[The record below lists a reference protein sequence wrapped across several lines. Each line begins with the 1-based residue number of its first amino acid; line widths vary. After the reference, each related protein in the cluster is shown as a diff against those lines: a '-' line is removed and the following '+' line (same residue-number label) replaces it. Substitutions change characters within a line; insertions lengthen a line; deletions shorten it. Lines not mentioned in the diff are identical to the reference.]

1 MKISELAT
9 QYMAVLPLGCV
20 LTDDQVQRNLR
31 TAVRFYCGFA
41 DLVSEE
47 AVNGQ
52 ALIGSDEAQDVT
64 LSHGE
69 LALIRPLWDLYME
82 RENSMALEAS
92 RSQGA
97 ELFGRTVA
105 EVQMSIQ
112 EYEMR
117 LPQLAFCEDWMTI

>member
-9 QYMAVLPLGCV
+9 QYMAVLPIGCV
-20 LTDDQVQRNLR
+20 LTDDQVLRSLR

-47 AVNGQ
+47 TVNAQ
-52 ALIGSDEAQDVT
+52 ALGASDPVEDVT

-69 LALIRPLWDLYME
+69 LSLIRPLWDLYME
-82 RENSMALEAS
+82 KENSMAVEAS
-92 RSQGA
+92 KSQGA
-97 ELFGRTVA
+97 EPFGRTVP

-112 EYEMR
+112 DYEMR
-117 LPQLAFCEDWMTI
+117 LPQLAFSEDWVTL